1 MLIESIAIG
10 LGLGFVLFEI
20 TGFVG
25 GGLVSPGYFAIY
37 WERPWVIAM
46 VLAMAVATMLLV
58 RACSTISLL
67 YGRRRFLV
75 TVLIGFSLQ
84 WSAGAALMGSE
95 IAQGRVD
102 SIGYIIPGLVAHEMD
117 RQGIGVTLVALL
129 FLTAATR
136 LVLHVLGLSS
146 AV

>member
-1 MLIESIAIG
+1 MLIEAIAIG
-10 LGLGFVLFEI
+10 LGFGFILFEI

-25 GGLVSPGYFAIY
+25 GGLVSPGYFAVY

-46 VLAMAVATMLLV
+46 VLAMAVIAMLLV
-58 RACSTISLL
+58 RALAMVSLL

-117 RQGIGVTLVALL
+117 RQGIGVTLAALL
-129 FLTAATR
+129 FLTAITR
-136 LVLHVLGLSS
+136 LTLHALGLTSL
-146 AV
+146 V